1 MPDRI
6 EFKNNNIRDKLKWY
20 SSKHDGYMTADEKL
34 AVENFIKENPGYQDE
49 ITSLKQSVLTADNI
63 IFENK
68 SSLYRLEEMEASLPF
83 AFKQNLY
90 RKEAATVVKGYF
102 NNRRMIGVASVAAM
116 LLLLLGYKI
125 YSTNPTNTLNEI
137 VQKKNKENINKNEQ
151 VIARIIPN
159 RAIENKSSTKYKF
172 NKIDRPE
179 RNWLTSENQSLE
191 KETNFNQQETKIIEA
206 VNNESDKAINTIA
219 SETTI
224 QSITENNTAS
234 IIEHTNTI
242 INNTNNQ
249 NEGQE
254 NYNKINTEDYDRSI
268 YIANFEIDGD
278 KLRGI
283 SRRLNAI
290 FKKNRN
296 EKQK

>member
-1 MPDRI
+1 MKINTSNYEAYFLLYIDN
-6 EFKNNNIRDKLKWY
+6 EL
-20 SSKHDGYMTADEKL
+20 SADEKL

-159 RAIENKSSTKYKF
+159 RDIENKSSTKYKF

>member
-1 MPDRI
+1 MKINKSNYEAFFLLYVDN
-6 EFKNNNIRDKLKWY
+6 EL
-20 SSKHDGYMTADEKL
+20 SADEKL
-34 AVENFIKENPGYQDE
+34 AVENFIKENPVYKDE
-49 ITSLKQSVLTADNI
+49 LTSLKQSVLTADNI

-83 AFKQNLY
+83 AYKQNLY
-90 RKEAATVVKGYF
+90 RKEAKVAATVVKGF
-102 NNRRMIGVASVAAM
+102 FTNRRMIGVASIAAM

-125 YSTNPTNTLNEI
+125 HSTNPTNTLIEI
-137 VQKKNKENINKNEQ
+137 VQNKKKENKNKNEQ
-151 VIARIIPN
+151 EIVRIISN
-159 RAIENKSSTKYKF
+159 RDIENKSSTKYIS

-179 RNWLTSENQSLE
+179 RNLLTNENPSLE
-191 KETNFNQQETKIIEA
+191 KETIFNQQETKIIET
-206 VNNESDKAINTIA
+206 VNNESDKSINTIA

-224 QSITENNTAS
+224 HPITENNTAS
-234 IIEHTNTI
+234 IIENTNNI

-249 NEGQE
+249 IEGQE
-254 NYNKINTEDYDRSI
+254 NYNKINIEDYDRNI

-283 SRRLNAI
+283 SRRFNAI